1 VFRHGGFFF
10 SLASRAA
17 MLSSALS
24 PTDPSFGRST
34 TMAEA
39 LQL

>member
-1 VFRHGGFFF
+1 MAAFSFRW
-10 SLASRAA
+10 RR
-17 MLSSALS
+17 MPMKLSSVPV

-34 TMAEA
+34 TMAEV